1 MIRLPRLHNNA
12 ALRAYY
18 LAAFT
23 ERNFKR
29 VPVQPTYETV
39 TILRLSFLLVF
50 GFCVFSL
57 DFVYGLSADS
67 DILI

>member
-1 MIRLPRLHNNA
+1 MQRSVRTILQPLPNEILSGFA
-12 ALRAYY
+12 
-18 LAAFT
+18 
-23 ERNFKR
+23 
-29 VPVQPTYETV
+29 VQPTYETL

-50 GFCVFSL
+50 GFYVFFF